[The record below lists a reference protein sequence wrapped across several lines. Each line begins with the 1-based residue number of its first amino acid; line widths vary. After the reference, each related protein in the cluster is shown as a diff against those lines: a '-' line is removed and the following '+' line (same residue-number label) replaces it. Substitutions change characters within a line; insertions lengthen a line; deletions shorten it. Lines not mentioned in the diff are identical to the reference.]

1 MCFSLL
7 WLFQILVWLVI
18 VCGVVA
24 ILRIIVPW
32 ILSLLGTAVDGRVM
46 QIINIIIAV
55 VIIVALL
62 WFIYDLI
69 ECVGFGPGYPTRR
82 LG

>member
-7 WLFQILVWLVI
+7 WLFQILVWLVV
-18 VCGVVA
+18 VCGIIA

-32 ILSLLGTAVDGRVM
+32 ALEFLGTAIDGRVM
-46 QIINIIIAV
+46 RIINIIIAV

-69 ECVGFGPGYPTRR
+69 SCVALGFPRGNR